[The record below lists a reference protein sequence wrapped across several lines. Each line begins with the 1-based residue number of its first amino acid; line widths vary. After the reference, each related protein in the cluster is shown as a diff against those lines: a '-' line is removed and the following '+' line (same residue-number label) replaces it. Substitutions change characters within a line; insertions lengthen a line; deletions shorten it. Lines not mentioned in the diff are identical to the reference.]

1 MLTCNHLLGVTLQIV
16 PDDTYERVDELLEN
30 IFLLQKCKHLPE
42 FFSTDNV
49 AKDQYTVADKF
60 KAIRAARA
68 ELGLSSQPVT
78 QVLQDIWHARE
89 RVSRELKRSH
99 PDYFQAVAQLNQ
111 IFGR

>member
-1 MLTCNHLLGVTLQIV
+1 M
-16 PDDTYERVDELLEN
+16 PDDTFERVDELLES
-30 IFLLQKCKHLPE
+30 IFLHLKCKHLPK

-49 AKDQYTVADKF
+49 GKDQYTIADKF

-68 ELGLSSQPVT
+68 DVGLSSQPVT

-99 PDYFQAVAQLNQ
+99 PDYFQAVAQLQQ

>member
-1 MLTCNHLLGVTLQIV
+1 M

-30 IFLLQKCKHLPE
+30 IFVLQKCKHLPE

-68 ELGLSSQPVT
+68 ELGLSSHPVT

-111 IFGR
+111 IFGRYCTMSFKRL